1 MDKTEKASAQ
11 YTLRKGYSGGEAG
24 LLRIT
29 QDRLYTRGLEE

>member
-1 MDKTEKASAQ
+1 MDKTEKASAHNM
-11 YTLRKGYSGGEAG
+11 LRKGYGGGEAG